1 MDLKAWRES
10 RQLSQ
15 EDLAIQLGLRSKGR
29 ISRLERKA
37 ERWPADLAI
46 AADRLTQGAVSVAE
60 LRPDLHDVRVI
71 QPEARL

>member
-10 RQLSQ
+10 KRLSQ

-29 ISRLERKA
+29 ISRLESRA
-37 ERWPADLAI
+37 DRWPTDLAI
-46 AADRLTQGAVSVAE
+46 AVDRLSRGAVPVAE

-71 QPEARL
+71 QPEARA